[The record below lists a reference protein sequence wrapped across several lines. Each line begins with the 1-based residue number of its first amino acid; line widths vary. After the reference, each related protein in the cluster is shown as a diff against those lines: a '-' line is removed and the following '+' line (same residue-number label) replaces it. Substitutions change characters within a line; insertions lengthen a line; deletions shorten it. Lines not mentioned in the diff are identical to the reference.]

1 MTIWQILWTKN
12 GDFIDEVLF
21 EDFADAMEEAQ
32 KMAEEKRATD
42 GDPGEYDYD
51 PLFDGHAYWW
61 EDGTMFQLSP
71 IWLTKKGE
79 QK

>member
-32 KMAEEKRATD
+32 KMAEEKRAA
-42 GDPGEYDYD
+42 GDPGEYEYD
-51 PLFDGHAYWW
+51 PLDGHSYWW
-61 EDGTMFQLSP
+61 KDGTMLQLSP
-71 IWLTKKGE
+71 IWLTTKKRKE
-79 QK
+79 N